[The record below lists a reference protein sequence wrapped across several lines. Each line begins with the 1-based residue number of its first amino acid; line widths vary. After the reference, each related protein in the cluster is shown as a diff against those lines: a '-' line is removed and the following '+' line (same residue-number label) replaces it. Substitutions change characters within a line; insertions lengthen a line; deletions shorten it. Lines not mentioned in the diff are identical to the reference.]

1 MDAIDILL
9 RLFTCHQIS
18 SNALSMLTRL
28 RQLALHPGLI
38 PRDYVDQ
45 LQRKEEDNNESM
57 MPLTPEEKA
66 RMQRLLLRAIED
78 GEEYPVCFDVLKDPR
93 ITACSHWFCLAW

>member
-1 MDAIDILL
+1 
-9 RLFTCHQIS
+9 
-18 SNALSMLTRL
+18 MLTRL

-45 LQRKEEDNNESM
+45 LRRTEEDNNDNM
-57 MPLTPEEKA
+57 MPLSPEEKT
-66 RMQRLLLRAIED
+66 RMQRLLLQAIED
-78 GEEYPVCFDVLKDPR
+78 DEECPVCFDVLKDPR